1 MWMLGAMSQEI
12 QNDFLNELKG
22 YIPELMELTSKLL
35 ASAGGKSELLELHR
49 LVHTIRGASSLVK
62 LNSLSRVASEL
73 EGLIEDVVEQRQ
85 TLGEE
90 VFEAIQTAL
99 NYFNGYSVDDETQN
113 HKETDEV
120 TKIIACLT
128 RLRSLKT
135 EDLIN
140 NASTSNTNGEDCE
153 RLGLPAEDIL
163 SFDAD
168 LDSSPIKDS
177 DAFEPFDETID
188 LFESDGISIED
199 DDLEDLYQDM
209 PEDVDGTEK
218 QPGKEDIVELPQE
231 ELLEGFYQEA
241 EEHFQTLGEA
251 MNALEMQIHDQTQLT
266 PSYKELLRLIRRA
279 VHTIKG
285 AAAIIKLTDIAD
297 WGHAYEDLLDWLY
310 EEAEQIDPEVIQIL
324 VESADMLERFVT
336 TPDDIN
342 QDKCAE
348 LRSHFLRL
356 IGSEKSPNKK
366 VGEKSDPQPSEKDSS
381 TSIYLF
387 DSAEKVE
394 QLKDNPLPNETEK
407 KVIEDLSKTIGER
420 KTLRVEVAK
429 VEALVNLANELII
442 ALSGFDENMTE
453 LSGVIDELERS
464 RQRLKNAAH
473 DLEVGY
479 EVKAIQHLGS
489 HMSKTSAAAIF
500 EENSL
505 GEFDDFDFLELDR
518 YSEFNLLIRS
528 LNETVVD
535 VNTISTQLSDMHGG
549 FGTYLNR
556 LRILLS
562 ELQERIMRV
571 RMTPMTLIL
580 NRLRRTVRETA
591 GTLGKN
597 VRLDVLGEE
606 IELDK
611 RIWEKL
617 IDPIMHILRNA
628 VDHGIE
634 SPARRESA
642 GKPDLATIQLS
653 AAYQG
658 NQVVV
663 RIADDGTGLDYNAIR
678 QKAQTLQTN
687 KPVEEMDES
696 ELANMIFLQS
706 FSTRKDISDISGR
719 GVGMDVVRETIESLK
734 GTIQVDAS
742 EKGRGTTFMIRIPLT
757 LAVMPALL
765 FNFGGQR
772 YATALYNIKEILRI
786 HPRDVLEKDGKKI
799 RIGKQMIPFYSL
811 SKALFQIDSVTSATD
826 ENKRLLVLIVETGTW
841 QGAIAI
847 DQMYGQREIVIKDLG
862 THLKKVK
869 GIIGA
874 TIMGDG
880 KVVPI
885 IDFEDLFTVNLE
897 QTHSRTAVHTH
908 HPSIS
913 KRSKVGQSILKIMVV
928 DDSVSVRT
936 VLTLLL
942 RRQGWHVQSANDG
955 VDAIEKLR
963 DYRPD
968 IILLDVEMPR
978 MNGYEFMST
987 FRSQEDSTNIPVV
1000 MLTSRSA
1007 KKHRDKARSL
1017 GVNGYVVKP
1026 YEDEALLDL
1035 IRQLTMADGGKAC

>member
-1 MWMLGAMSQEI
+1 MLGTMSQEI

-22 YIPELMELTSKLL
+22 YLPELMELASKLKT
-35 ASAGGKSELLELHR
+35 SAGSKSELSELHR

-62 LNSLSRVASEL
+62 LNTLSSVASEL
-73 EGLIEDVVEQRQ
+73 EGLVEDIINKRQ
-85 TLGEE
+85 TLKEE
-90 VFEAIQTAL
+90 VLGAIQTAL
-99 NYFNGYSVDDETQN
+99 TYFDSYSVDDEIQN
-113 HKETDEV
+113 LKETDQV
-120 TKIIACLT
+120 TKVIACLKQM
-128 RLRSLKT
+128 RSLETKDSVNDT
-135 EDLIN
+135 
-140 NASTSNTNGEDCE
+140 SVSNTNGTDCDISGLSSEDA
-153 RLGLPAEDIL
+153 P
-163 SFDAD
+163 SFDSIED
-168 LDSSPIKDS
+168 NVV
-177 DAFEPFDETID
+177 FEPFSEDID
-188 LFESDGISIED
+188 LFESDGISMED
-199 DDLEDLYQDM
+199 DDLENLYGDVTEEK
-209 PEDVDGTEK
+209 PEE
-218 QPGKEDIVELPQE
+218 EDIVELPQE

-241 EEHFQTLGEA
+241 EEHFQTLGDA
-251 MNALEMQIHDQTQLT
+251 MNALETQIHDKTQLT

-310 EEAEQIDPEVIQIL
+310 EEAEQIDPEIIRIL
-324 VESADMLERFVT
+324 AESADMLERFVT

-342 QDKCAE
+342 QDKCTE

-356 IGSEKSPNKK
+356 IGSEESPNKK
-366 VGEKSDPQPSEKDSS
+366 AGEKRDQQADEEDSS

-387 DSAEKVE
+387 DSDEKVE
-394 QLKDNPLPNETEK
+394 PIKDDRPPDEAERNI
-407 KVIEDLSKTIGER
+407 IEELSQTIGER

-442 ALSGFDENMTE
+442 ALSAFDENMTE
-453 LSGVIDELERS
+453 LSDIIDELERS
-464 RQRLKNAAH
+464 RHRLKSAAH

-479 EVKAIQHLGS
+479 EVKAIQHLGAN
-489 HMSKTSAAAIF
+489 MSTVSAATIF
-500 EENSL
+500 EENPA
-505 GEFDDFDFLELDR
+505 GEFDDFDLLELDR

-528 LNETVVD
+528 LNETTVD

-556 LRILLS
+556 LRFLLS
-562 ELQERIMRV
+562 ELQDRIMRV

-580 NRLRRTVRETA
+580 NRLRRIVRETA

-597 VRLDVLGEE
+597 VRLDVSGEE

-617 IDPIMHILRNA
+617 IDPLMHILRNA
-628 VDHGIE
+628 IDHGIE
-634 SPARRESA
+634 SPTQRESA

-658 NQVVV
+658 NQVVI
-663 RIADDGTGLDYNAIR
+663 RITDDGAGIDYDAIR
-678 QKAQTLQTN
+678 QKARTLQTD
-687 KPVEEMDES
+687 KPIEEMSES

-706 FSTRKDISDISGR
+706 FSTRQEISNISGR

-734 GTIQVDAS
+734 GTIQIEAS
-742 EKGRGTTFMIRIPLT
+742 EKRRGTSFIIRIPFT

-772 YATALYNIKEILRI
+772 YATALFNIKEVLRI
-786 HPRDVLEKDGKKI
+786 HPRDLIEKDGKKI
-799 RIGKQMIPFYSL
+799 RIGEQIIPFYSL
-811 SKALFQIDSVTSATD
+811 SKALFQDDSSAPMTD
-826 ENKRLLVLIVETGTW
+826 ENQRLLVLVAETGTW
-841 QGAIAI
+841 QGAVAI
-847 DQMYGQREIVIKDLG
+847 DQMHSQREIVIKDLG
-862 THLKKVK
+862 SHLKKVK

-880 KVVPI
+880 KIVPI
-885 IDFEDLFTVNLE
+885 VDFEDLFTINLE
-897 QTHSRTAVHTH
+897 KLHNRTKIRSHQPTI
-908 HPSIS
+908 P
-913 KRSKVGQSILKIMVV
+913 KRSKIHKSILKIMVV
-928 DDSVSVRT
+928 DDSVSIRT
-936 VLTLLL
+936 VVTRLLQ
-942 RRQGWHVQSANDG
+942 RQGWQVQSANDG

-987 FRSQEDSTNIPVV
+987 FRSQEDFTNIPVV

-1017 GVNGYVVKP
+1017 GVNGYVIKP
-1026 YEDEALLDL
+1026 YEDKALLDL
-1035 IRQLTMADGGKAC
+1035 IRQLTMADGGKP

>member
-1 MWMLGAMSQEI
+1 MLGTMSQEI

-22 YIPELMELTSKLL
+22 YLPELMELASKLKT
-35 ASAGGKSELLELHR
+35 STGSKSELSELHR

-62 LNSLSRVASEL
+62 LNTLSSVASEL
-73 EGLIEDVVEQRQ
+73 EGLVEDIINKRQ
-85 TLGEE
+85 TLKEE

-99 NYFNGYSVDDETQN
+99 TYFDSYSVDDEIQN
-113 HKETDEV
+113 PQETDKV
-120 TKIIACLT
+120 TIVIACLKQM
-128 RLRSLKT
+128 RSLETGALVK
-135 EDLIN
+135 D
-140 NASTSNTNGEDCE
+140 APASNTNGTDHDIPGLSSEDT
-153 RLGLPAEDIL
+153 P
-163 SFDAD
+163 SFDPV
-168 LDSSPIKDS
+168 LNSDSIEDNEV
-177 DAFEPFDETID
+177 FEPFSEDID
-188 LFESDGISIED
+188 LFESGGISIED
-199 DDLEDLYQDM
+199 DDLENLYGNVSEEQ
-209 PEDVDGTEK
+209 PEE
-218 QPGKEDIVELPQE
+218 EDIVELPQE

-241 EEHFQTLGEA
+241 EEHFQTLGDA
-251 MNALEMQIHDQTQLT
+251 MNALETQIHDKTQLT
-266 PSYKELLRLIRRA
+266 PSHKELLRLIRRA

-310 EEAEQIDPEVIQIL
+310 EEAEQIDPEIIQIL
-324 VESADMLERFVT
+324 AESADMLERFVT

-342 QDKCAE
+342 QNKCTE

-356 IGSEKSPNKK
+356 IGSEESPNKK
-366 VGEKSDPQPSEKDSS
+366 ASEKRDQQADEEDSS

-387 DSAEKVE
+387 DNDEKVE
-394 QLKDNPLPNETEK
+394 PIADDHPPDEAERDI
-407 KVIEDLSKTIGER
+407 IEELSQTIGER

-442 ALSGFDENMTE
+442 ALSAFDENMTE
-453 LSGVIDELERS
+453 LSDIIDELERS
-464 RQRLKNAAH
+464 RHRLKSAAH

-479 EVKAIQHLGS
+479 EVKAIQHLGA
-489 HMSKTSAAAIF
+489 HMSTVSAATIF
-500 EENSL
+500 EENPA
-505 GEFDDFDFLELDR
+505 GEFDDFDLLELDR

-528 LNETVVD
+528 LNETTVD

-562 ELQERIMRV
+562 ELQDRIMRV

-580 NRLRRTVRETA
+580 NRLRRIVRETA

-597 VRLDVLGEE
+597 VRLDVSGEE

-617 IDPIMHILRNA
+617 IDPLMHILRNA
-628 VDHGIE
+628 IDHGIE
-634 SPARRESA
+634 SPTQRESA

-653 AAYQG
+653 ATYQG
-658 NQVVV
+658 NQVVI
-663 RIADDGTGLDYNAIR
+663 RITDDGTGLDYDAIR
-678 QKAQTLQTN
+678 QKAQTLQTD
-687 KPVEEMDES
+687 KPIEEMSES

-706 FSTRKDISDISGR
+706 FSTRKEISNISGR

-734 GTIQVDAS
+734 GTVQIEAS
-742 EKGRGTTFMIRIPLT
+742 EKRRGTTFIIRIPFT

-765 FNFGGQR
+765 FNLGGQR
-772 YATALYNIKEILRI
+772 YATALYNIKEVLRI
-786 HPRDVLEKDGKKI
+786 HPRDLIEKDGKKI
-799 RIGKQMIPFYSL
+799 RIGEQTIPFHSL
-811 SKALFQIDSVTSATD
+811 SKALFQDDSSAPVTD
-826 ENKRLLVLIVETGTW
+826 GNQRLLVLVAETGTW
-841 QGAIAI
+841 QGAVAI
-847 DQMYGQREIVIKDLG
+847 DQMHSQREIVIKDLG
-862 THLKKVK
+862 SHLKRVK

-885 IDFEDLFTVNLE
+885 VDFEDLFTVNLE
-897 QTHSRTAVHTH
+897 KLDNRTTIHSHQPTM
-908 HPSIS
+908 P
-913 KRSKVGQSILKIMVV
+913 KRSKIGQSILKVMVV
-928 DDSVSVRT
+928 DDSVSIRT
-936 VLTLLL
+936 VVTRLLQ
-942 RRQGWHVQSANDG
+942 RQGWQVQSANDG

-987 FRSQEDSTNIPVV
+987 FRSQEDFTNVPVV

-1017 GVNGYVVKP
+1017 GVNGYVIKP
-1026 YEDEALLDL
+1026 YEDKALLDL
-1035 IRQLTMADGGKAC
+1035 IRQLTMADGGKP